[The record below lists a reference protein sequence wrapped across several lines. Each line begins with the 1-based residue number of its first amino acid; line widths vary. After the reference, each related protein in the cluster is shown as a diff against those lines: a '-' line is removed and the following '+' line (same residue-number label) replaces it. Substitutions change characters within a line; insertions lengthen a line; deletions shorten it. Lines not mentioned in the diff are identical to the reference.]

1 MKKAEIKYETTEELM
16 NKSIEDFL
24 NEKIEE
30 YNIVENV
37 KRPMQVA
44 KKMQT
49 SMMLARPKMNHHN
62 LDLSKISSNYAV
74 DGNEYGYAEIKPKE
88 IKQTTLPA
96 EIRTEVRT
104 AGLNK
109 IEWTDVK
116 DLPMGMNTVISE
128 MGKKVF
134 QAFGLKEGA
143 AIHTISSFK
152 NNDLLNSNLEL
163 NSVLGFLEKR
173 TEKVFKEPA
182 TQIFDLSLIH
192 I

>member
-1 MKKAEIKYETTEELM
+1 
-16 NKSIEDFL
+16 
-24 NEKIEE
+24 
-30 YNIVENV
+30 
-37 KRPMQVA
+37 MQVA

-49 SMMLARPKMNHHN
+49 SMMLARPKINHHN
-62 LDLSKISSNYAV
+62 LDLSKISSIYAV
-74 DGNEYGYAEIKPKE
+74 DGNEYSYAEIKPKE

-116 DLPMGMNTVISE
+116 DLPMGLNTAISE

-143 AIHTISSFK
+143 AVHTISSF
-152 NNDLLNSNLEL
+152 
-163 NSVLGFLEKR
+163 
-173 TEKVFKEPA
+173 
-182 TQIFDLSLIH
+182 
-192 I
+192 